1 MMSEKRRVI
10 LITDG
15 DDYARKSVEGV
26 AAEIGGRCISMSH
39 GNPSVLNGPDLVKLI
54 KKTKNDPVLVMFDD
68 SGYVGEGAGE
78 MALKYVA
85 THSDIEVL
93 GVIAV
98 AAKTRQA
105 EWTKVDVCIDREGV
119 LTPYGVDKFGI
130 PELDIGR
137 MNGDTVYCLDQL
149 DIPIVVGI
157 GDIGKMAQHDHFER
171 GSPITKKAVEI
182 ILERSGFY
190 GNRNET
196 KGRTATET
204 KTKTANSRVTRQN

>member
-1 MMSEKRRVI
+1 MEHKRRQIIIV
-10 LITDG
+10 TDG
-15 DDYARKSVEGV
+15 DDYARKAVEGV

-39 GNPSVLNGPDLVKLI
+39 GNPTSLKGGDLI
-54 KKTKNDPVLVMFDD
+54 KQIKKAPYDPVFVMFDD

-78 MALKYVA
+78 EALKYVV
-85 THSDIEVL
+85 THPDINVL

-98 AAKTRQA
+98 AAKTKDA

-130 PELDIGR
+130 PELEMGR
-137 MNGDTVYCLDQL
+137 INGDTVYCLDQF
-149 DIPIVVGI
+149 DFPVVVGI

-182 ILERSGFY
+182 ILERSGYY
-190 GNRNET
+190 GNRFEEKEET
-196 KGRTATET
+196 PNTGIT
-204 KTKTANSRVTRQN
+204 